1 MSHRTLA
8 PASRPFAAHNPP
20 NPNPPSESLVSV
32 PKLRKASAACTH
44 CKRQKA
50 RCQIADGATACER
63 CTKRELSCAFELD
76 DDMRRKLAHKRK
88 IESLEEERDVLL
100 QLVQTLQDSPD
111 AKATQLLNL
120 IRSKAPLDEIKLY
133 MDHNVSERDRETT
146 PLLAEIHERTH
157 GPKEDNKR
165 TASHQA
171 LNIQRLID
179 IPVYRVPAAPWTT
192 VTKDDEL
199 VSHLISL
206 WLTWS
211 HPFYNWIDKELFL
224 RDARAG
230 KLDSKFCSPFLVNC
244 ILAEACFHSDYPD
257 AYADPNDPDSKGVH
271 FYKEARRLYEKIEG
285 RLDLPTIQ
293 GCGVLFI
300 CMAVMGK
307 DRVGWLYLGHLRSMA
322 DEYTKKHPPP
332 PAGMSPF
339 RESRAIDNTIW
350 GIYNLTATASI
361 SLMKHLAIDR
371 PNRPLLPCDHPA
383 DDTWTPYPRQ
393 MDPVQSHIPCVLN
406 SFCALSEINVD
417 ANRKVFASGHK
428 PPRDELEQ
436 TLQDVQTRLD
446 DWKTK
451 LPPCLARENLSV
463 PQSLSLHMLYHTVVI
478 MLWALLK
485 KEEPDPSTETGHI
498 SRETARR
505 TCVTAALAI
514 VDLLRTHRATWGPDY
529 ISPTTIHWVSMALFT
544 LVEELD
550 HGVDHRTAFTELCVI
565 ARTFARKWTLMKG
578 ILRMLQVSAQKNAVA
593 LPPETHA
600 LFVDFEERMWG
611 PAQREQ
617 FRSLYPNPSSLAE
630 TGGDRTREE
639 AELDSFLEKWDT
651 LEIREGGEGGEE
663 RGS

>member
-1 MSHRTLA
+1 MSLRPLA
-8 PASRPFAAHNPP
+8 PAPRPSAAHNPSNP
-20 NPNPPSESLVSV
+20 NPNSNSPSESPISV

-63 CTKRELSCAFELD
+63 CTKRELSCVFELD

-88 IESLEEERDVLL
+88 IAKLEEERDVLL

-120 IRSKAPLDEIKLY
+120 IRSKAPLDEIMLY
-133 MDHNVSERDRETT
+133 MDHNVSERDRETS
-146 PLLAEIHERTH
+146 PLLAEIYERTH
-157 GPKEDNKR
+157 GSKEDNKR
-165 TASHQA
+165 TASHPA
-171 LNIQRLID
+171 LSNSALDRH
-179 IPVYRVPAAPWTT
+179 P
-192 VTKDDEL
+192 DDEL

-224 RDARAG
+224 RDAQAG

-257 AYADPNDPDSKGVH
+257 AYADPNDPDFKGVH

-285 RLDLPTIQ
+285 RLDLPTMQ
-293 GCGVLFI
+293 GCGVLFV
-300 CMAVMGK
+300 CMAAMGK

-322 DEYTKKHPPP
+322 DDYTKKHPPP
-332 PAGMSPF
+332 PAGVTPS

-383 DDTWTPYPRQ
+383 DDTWTPYPRR

-446 DWKTK
+446 EWKSK

-478 MLWALLK
+478 MLWGLLK
-485 KEEPDPSTETGHI
+485 KEDADPDSTETSTI
-498 SRETARR
+498 SRETARG
-505 TCVTAALAI
+505 TCVAAALAI

-550 HGVDHRTAFTELCVI
+550 HGADRRTAFTELCVI

-578 ILRMLQVSAQKNAVA
+578 ILRMLQVSAQKDGVA
-593 LPPETHA
+593 LPSETQA
-600 LFVDFEERMWG
+600 LFVDFSEKMWG
-611 PAQREQ
+611 PAQRER
-617 FRSLYPNPSSLAE
+617 FRSLYPNPSALAE

-651 LEIREGGEGGEE
+651 LEIREEQ
-663 RGS
+663 RG